1 MLELVPPR
9 NLSQPGAPLAA
20 RVAGEA
26 RLAEL
31 GGGEVVLGG
40 VSSNLRAGGGGRG
53 ESSLTMSPALK
64 YLMPKYS
71 IQEV

>member
-26 RLAEL
+26 RLAV
-31 GGGEVVLGG
+31 GGGKLGKLG
-40 VSSNLRAGGGGRG
+40 RGLRSSSIRRAGGGGSG
-53 ESSLTMSPALK
+53 ESSLTKSP
-64 YLMPKYS
+64 
-71 IQEV
+71 I